1 MFIQGQRKGSIV
13 LKVFASIMITFL
25 ELRGSNDPPG
35 NPGSAVPGIASNG
48 AMEKIK
54 TLNICDTLINNLFIH
69 TKTYIIFEMRGR
81 GSLYTNDSYLFCEI
95 LLWLLL

>member
-54 TLNICDTLINNLFIH
+54 T
-69 TKTYIIFEMRGR
+69 
-81 GSLYTNDSYLFCEI
+81 
-95 LLWLLL
+95 

>member
-1 MFIQGQRKGSIV
+1 MV
-13 LKVFASIMITFL
+13 TFL
-25 ELRGSNDPPG
+25 ELRGSNGPPD

-48 AMEKIK
+48 ALELILEKIK